1 MPRYGKTS
9 DSIALISVAQNLT
22 ANWVDL
28 GGEIST
34 ANVQHIGVYI
44 NLDINDSNNARVRL
58 LAKHTSAG
66 ADEYTLPIRTVSA
79 SVVSVEGEY
88 IEFNVDADQKVI
100 LEFTLDGVVPFCQ
113 IQVQAGTVGATAG
126 QIDGAHY
133 VLGY

>member
-1 MPRYGKTS
+1 MPRYGKT
-9 DSIALISVAQNLT
+9 IGPLALISAAQDLT

-34 ANVQHIGVYI
+34 ENVQHIGIYI
-44 NLDINDSNNARVRL
+44 NLDINNSQDARVRL

-66 ADEYTLPIRTVSA
+66 TDEYNLPIRTVSA
-79 SVVSVEGEY
+79 SDVKVEDEY
-88 IEFNVDADQKVI
+88 IEFNVDADQKMI
-100 LEFTLDGVVPFCQ
+100 LEFDLDGIVPFCQ

-126 QIDGAHY
+126 QIDSAYY